1 MNFRDIMLIKG
12 YLIERGS
19 KSKYFEIVGLEY
31 QVHYPT
37 FPLHKASQCKK
48 RGKSID

>member
-1 MNFRDIMLIKG
+1 MLMKG
-12 YLIERGS
+12 FLIERGS
-19 KSKYFEIVGLEY
+19 PSKYFEIVGLEY

-37 FPLHKASQCKK
+37 FPLHKASQCNN